1 MCMSGEGDG
10 RLQGKGWAAVKKTGR
25 KQLCHGFL
33 IVIYDRF
40 KKVKKKK
47 SGGRSRPFL
56 QRTGGGVELK
66 LRFKLDF
73 SSLAAPQPP

>member
-1 MCMSGEGDG
+1 MCVSGEGDG

-40 KKVKKKK
+40 KKVKKK
-47 SGGRSRPFL
+47 SL
-56 QRTGGGVELK
+56 EDV
-66 LRFKLDF
+66 LDHF
-73 SSLAAPQPP
+73 CRGQEEGSS